1 MYVRAGSMRPGM
13 HSAGKVYT
21 PAPLASEVVRR
32 TLEPLAGRRDLRIL
46 DPACGDGV
54 FLREACRYVD
64 PRCLVGMDIDA
75 AAVARARR
83 ELPGADLRV
92 GDALRHGW
100 RERFDAVIGNPP
112 WISWSGRHA
121 QPLAEADKRYYAT
134 RFETFSGWP
143 SLHGLFLELAVRLA
157 RGRIGLLLP
166 AQVCDLEGYGSVR
179 AFVRRHCR
187 VQSVLDCGEG
197 SFRGV
202 TQPCCALFLEA
213 GASAGGP
220 APFWG
225 PGNVDPELLADLAA
239 FPKPPPQA
247 FGDIGVHTGNC
258 ASKLLRAG
266 GLPIR
271 EGKDVHAFRLDPPR
285 RTLIADPP
293 RGPGDYFRIGERA
306 RFLAVPIVLRQTAA
320 RPVAAR
326 HEAPAYF
333 RNSVLAC
340 HGIRGVDPD
349 LVVAWLNSSVVGWYH
364 RTHVRESGQRAFPQ
378 LKLKHLRDLPTP
390 RWQEASPELRRLARD
405 VTRRP
410 DSVARLD
417 ETVSAW
423 FGLDPPTHARM
434 RGSPKSSTAPRAR
447 RGESPSGPA

>member
-1 MYVRAGSMRPGM
+1 MGPRMRL
-13 HSAGKVYT
+13 AGKVYT
-21 PAPLASEVVRR
+21 PAPLAREVVRR

-46 DPACGDGV
+46 DPACGEGV

-64 PRCLVGMDIDA
+64 PRCVVGMDIDA

-83 ELPGADLRV
+83 ELPGVDLRV
-92 GDALRHGW
+92 GDALRHDW

-112 WISWSGRHA
+112 WISWSGRRA
-121 QPLAEADKRYYAT
+121 QPLAERDKRYYASH
-134 RFETFSGWP
+134 FETFGGWP

-166 AQVCDLEGYGSVR
+166 AQVCDLEGYGPVR

-187 VQSVLDCGEG
+187 IHSVLDCGEER
-197 SFRGV
+197 FPDV
-202 TQPCCALFLEA
+202 TQPCCALFLEP

-225 PGNVDPELLADLAA
+225 PGDADPELLRYLDA
-239 FPKPPPQA
+239 FPKPAPEA

-258 ASKLLRAG
+258 AKKLLRPG
-266 GLPIR
+266 GFPIR

-285 RTLIADPP
+285 RTLTADPP
-293 RGPGDYFRIGERA
+293 HAPGDYFRIGARA

-320 RPVAAR
+320 RPVAALHR
-326 HEAPAYF
+326 APAYF

-340 HGIRGVDPD
+340 HGIHGVDPE

-364 RTHVRESGQRAFPQ
+364 RTRVREAGQRAFPQ
-378 LKLKHLRDLPTP
+378 LKLKHLRDLPAP
-390 RWQEASPELRRLARD
+390 RWEEALPVLRRLARD
-405 VTRRP
+405 VTRRLDP
-410 DSVARLD
+410 VPRLD
-417 ETVSAW
+417 EMVSAW
-423 FGLDPPTHARM
+423 FGLDAPTHARV
-434 RGSPKSSTAPRAR
+434 RGSLSASAAPLAR
-447 RGESPSGPA
+447 RGGSPADPA